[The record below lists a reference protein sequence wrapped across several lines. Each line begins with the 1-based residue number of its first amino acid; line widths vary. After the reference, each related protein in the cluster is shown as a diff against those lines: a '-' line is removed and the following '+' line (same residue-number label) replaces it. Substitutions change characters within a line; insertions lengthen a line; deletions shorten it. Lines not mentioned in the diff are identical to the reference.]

1 MVSVVLKDERLY
13 VCWVG
18 RVKSHEEF
26 LLFKSQLNNALEKF
40 IDNPH
45 TLPMPKSKDTT
56 SKPKDEKEI
65 TPIQKYTFFRL
76 MLVNA
81 YPFNTHALGF
91 ILKLKLNNKY
101 DFDIATDHYRLL
113 SMLEY
118 IEFNKVFTINIDT
131 DPRLTTKG
139 KVLDSQ

>member
-45 TLPMPKSKDTT
+45 TL
-56 SKPKDEKEI
+56 
-65 TPIQKYTFFRL
+65 PIQKYTFFRL

-113 SMLEY
+113 SMLEH

>member
-1 MVSVVLKDERLY
+1 MVRLQKANIDLIGSKVPSLQYNDMLLFYAQCKGEIHLY
-13 VCWVG
+13 VD
-18 RVKSHEEF
+18 SE
-26 LLFKSQLNNALEKF
+26 
-40 IDNPH
+40 
-45 TLPMPKSKDTT
+45 

-139 KVLDSQ
+139 KVLDSH